1 MQLQRRHGAF
11 TLIELLVV
19 IAIIAILASLLL
31 PALARAKSR
40 AKNIKCVNNLRQTA
54 LGLRLWAHDNADKMP
69 WAVPSSVGGSADSAD
84 WGDNFR
90 ACSNELSTPQILV
103 CAADKARQSATN
115 WASMSADIHVSYL
128 FGTNAVENIP
138 QSILLGDRN
147 ITGGGGG
154 LDPSWSAF
162 LGTSIDAAWN
172 AEVHNRAGNLSMSDG
187 SIRTVKTPGLRETI
201 STEIAA
207 GITNVVLSKP
217 RGIF

>member
-1 MQLQRRHGAF
+1 
-11 TLIELLVV
+11 
-19 IAIIAILASLLL
+19 
-31 PALARAKSR
+31 
-40 AKNIKCVNNLRQTA
+40 
-54 LGLRLWAHDNADKMP
+54 
-69 WAVPSSVGGSADSAD
+69 
-84 WGDNFR
+84 
-90 ACSNELSTPQILV
+90 
-103 CAADKARQSATN
+103 
-115 WASMSADIHVSYL
+115 MSADIHVSYL